1 MKKLLSALVALLI
14 FVSIFTPGVFAAQA
28 AEEET
33 AENAIDFS
41 RFEGKTAG
49 DVVEAFLNEWG
60 IKRDSLTLGY
70 YNTVTGEEYYLNG
83 NKYMV
88 AASVYKLPLNMY
100 YSEKVYLGE
109 MDWSTRFQNVTYEDI
124 QTSSIISS
132 NNELS
137 EILQEAIGSYRDY
150 RTAIAPY
157 VGVNTHTVEERY
169 YQGND
174 FTARQI
180 ITALKKLYNEP
191 ERYPRVLDYM
201 LKAAPDNYFSYE
213 EHRYDIAHKYGY
225 LKYDGHRIVNDAAI
239 VYTPDPI
246 LLVMFSDNS
255 YNAIGVMSA
264 YCSLMCDY
272 SEYTRYLRESGQ
284 LETEEEVEVTPEPTP
299 EVEASPEPT
308 PEATPEVTAAPT
320 PVPTPALTVVPAV
333 DTTKAEKVEFEFTKI
348 HALAIFAAA
357 AGILSLVFFLLKKLR
372 PASKVIAIILLMV
385 FGIAFVALC
394 TIAVGNAINGT
405 LFPEKDDAPV
415 APPPAEVVDTPNLPA
430 ETPQQIP
437 DKVMPTEYVVSDES
451 AEEILNL
458 AQFAGTLKYV
468 DGKASEEY
476 AALYELNTLLPECTV
491 EYTVELYGL
500 ELSNDIESLR
510 IEDFSIMDPEPLM
523 EKLEYLPNLKTLDIE
538 ELWFSNE
545 TVEAIMEKYPEI
557 DIIWTVNVG
566 DWTISSEILCFSTQ
580 QGDNPKYRYTSEE
593 LAPIFKHCTELV
605 ALDLS
610 HNDISSLE
618 GIENLTKLQ
627 VLLLGD
633 NTNIVDISPLAE
645 LTELQYL
652 ELYQADTTD
661 FSPLLSLEKLTDL
674 NLSYCWGLEN
684 CDFLDVLPNLER
696 VWMRSTAI
704 PAELWE
710 KTIYKYN
717 DIKILFWHESAGAEV
732 GGWKNHE
739 KTRILTEAFRNWDYV
754 EEFTSWDNISYT
766 DTDNLY

>member
-1 MKKLLSALVALLI
+1 MKKILSALVALII
-14 FVSIFTPGVFAAQA
+14 FVGILTPGVFAAEA
-28 AEEET
+28 AEEEV
-33 AENAIDFS
+33 AENTIDFS
-41 RFEGKTAG
+41 RFEGKTAKE
-49 DVVEAFLNEWG
+49 VVEGFIYEWG
-60 IKRDSLTLGY
+60 IKTDTLTLGY

-83 NKYMV
+83 DKYMV

-109 MDWSTRFQNVTYEDI
+109 MDWSTRFQNVTYENI

-239 VYTPDPI
+239 VYTPDPF

-255 YNAIGVMSA
+255 YNAIAVMSA

-284 LETEEEVEVTPEPTP
+284 TETEEEAEATPEPTP
-299 EVEASPEPT
+299 EVEATPEP
-308 PEATPEVTAAPT
+308 APEVTATPAPT
-320 PVPTPALTVVPAV
+320 PVPTPAPTTVPAEE
-333 DTTKAEKVEFEFTKI
+333 TIKAEKAPFELTKI
-348 HALAIFAAA
+348 HKLAILAAA

-372 PASKVIAIILLMV
+372 PASKVIAVILLMA

-405 LFPEKDDAPV
+405 LFPEKKEEKPAST
-415 APPPAEVVDTPNLPA
+415 PPAEIVATTNLPA

-437 DKVMPTEYVVSDES
+437 DKVMPTEYVISDES
-451 AEEILNL
+451 AEEILDL
-458 AQFAGTLKYV
+458 AQFVETLKYV
-468 DGKASEEY
+468 DGRASDEY
-476 AALYELNTLLPECTV
+476 AALYELSTMLPDCTV
-491 EYTVELYGL
+491 EYNVELYGM
-500 ELSNDIESLR
+500 ELSHDTESLR
-510 IEDFSIMDPEPLM
+510 IEDFSIMDPQPLM

-545 TVEAIMEKYPEI
+545 TVEAIMEKYPEL

-566 DWTISSEILCFSTQ
+566 DWTISSEIVCFSTQ
-580 QGDNPKYRYTSEE
+580 QSDNPKYRYTSEE

-633 NTNIVDISPLAE
+633 NTNIVDISPLAG

-674 NLSYCWGLEN
+674 NLSYCWGLES
-684 CDFLDVLPNLER
+684 CEFLDVLPNLER
-696 VWMRSTAI
+696 VWMRSTSI

-717 DIKILFWHESAGAEV
+717 DIKLLFWHESAGAEV

-739 KTRILTEAFRNWDYV
+739 KTKTLAEAFRNWDYV
-754 EEFTSWDNISYT
+754 AEFASWDNISYT

>member
-1 MKKLLSALVALLI
+1 MKRIISALAVLMILLSI
-14 FVSIFTPGVFAAQA
+14 FNIGVFAA
-28 AEEET
+28 AEE
-33 AENAIDFS
+33 AEAEVDYS
-41 RFEGKTAG
+41 RFEGKSAKE
-49 DVVEAFLNEWG
+49 VVEAFIYEWG
-60 IKRDSLTLGY
+60 IKTDTLTLGY
-70 YNTVTGEEYYLNG
+70 YNTATGEEYYLNG
-83 NKYMV
+83 DKYMV

-180 ITALKKLYNEP
+180 ITALKKLYDEP

-201 LKAAPDNYFSYE
+201 LKAAPDNYFAYNE
-213 EHRYDIAHKYGY
+213 QRYDMAHKYGY

-239 VYTPDPI
+239 VYTADPI
-246 LLVMFSDNS
+246 MLVMFSDNS
-255 YNAIGVMSA
+255 YNAIAVMSA

-272 SEYTRYLRESGQ
+272 SEYVHYLRESGQ
-284 LETEEEVEVTPEPTP
+284 VEEVEEAEEVEETEPTP
-299 EVEASPEPT
+299 EPETT
-308 PEATPEVTAAPT
+308 PEVVATPEVTIAPT
-320 PVPTPALTVVPAV
+320 PVPTPATTVPTTE
-333 DTTKAEKVEFEFTKI
+333 TTKAEKADFEFTKI
-348 HALAIFAAA
+348 HKLAIIAAA

-372 PASKVIAIILLMV
+372 PASKIIAIVLLMA
-385 FGIAFVALC
+385 FGVAFVALG

-405 LFPEKDDAPV
+405 LFPEKKEDKPATAPSESV
-415 APPPAEVVDTPNLPA
+415 STPAITPEIQP
-430 ETPQQIP
+430 QIP
-437 DKVMPTEYVVSDES
+437 DKVMPTEYVISDES
-451 AEEILNL
+451 AEEILDL
-458 AQFAGTLKYV
+458 AQFVGTLKYV
-468 DGKASEEY
+468 DGKASGEY
-476 AALYELNTLLPECTV
+476 AALYELSTLLPDCTV
-491 EYTVELYGL
+491 EYNVELYGM
-500 ELSNDIESLR
+500 ELSHDTESLR

-545 TVEAIMEKYPEI
+545 TVEAIMDKYPRL
-557 DIIWTVNVG
+557 DIIWTVNVA

-580 QGDNPKYRYTSEE
+580 QGDNPKHRYTSEE

-610 HNDISSLE
+610 HNDISTLE
-618 GIENLTKLQ
+618 GIENLTNLQ
-627 VLLLGD
+627 ILLLGD
-633 NTNIVDISPLAE
+633 NTNIVDISPLAN

-696 VWMRSTAI
+696 VWMRSTSI

-710 KTIYKYN
+710 KTIYKYS
-717 DIKILFWHESAGAEV
+717 DIKLLFWHESAGAEV

-739 KTRILTEAFRNWDYV
+739 KTKTLAEAFRNWDYV
-754 EEFTSWDNISYT
+754 AEFTSWDNISYT